1 MISSAEIAVFIGA
14 GKLDELLDMEDT
26 ALQAESDLHSIE
38 ELLRQR
44 EQELAEAAPGAVVA
58 LNADPHTLA
67 TGKALHESLLLLT
80 DQARRELAQ
89 RRQAATKARAAVNRL
104 KEGYQRAIAELQSMD
119 REDEQRLKRR
129 RELEARLGR

>member
-1 MISSAEIAVFIGA
+1 MISSAEIAVHIGA
-14 GKLDELLDMEDT
+14 GQLDELLVAEDA
-26 ALQAESDLHSIE
+26 ALQAESDLWEIE

-44 EQELAEAAPGAVVA
+44 EQELTEAQPNAAVT
-58 LNADPHTLA
+58 LDADPRTLA
-67 TGKALHESLLLLT
+67 TGRALHESLLLLVEQT
-80 DQARRELAQ
+80 RRELAT
-89 RRQAATKARAAVNRL
+89 RRQAATKARGAVNRL